1 MVKIIQIGNKILRQ
15 TAESVSVLDIT
26 KPKIQKVLKNLSS
39 ALNSQDDAVAVAAPQ
54 IAVSLRIFAVSG
66 KIFRQDN
73 LNTNNNSAIPMIH
86 PDLFFINPIIIKK
99 SRINKVIEEG
109 CLSVRGVYGNVRRA
123 VEVMI
128 EAYNEKGE
136 KFTMRASDLLAAIFQ
151 HEIDHLNGIL
161 FVDKAKDLR
170 KIL

>member
-15 TAESVSVLDIT
+15 TAESVSILDIT

-54 IAVSLRIFAVSG
+54 IAISLRIFAVSG
-66 KIFRQDN
+66 KIFKEDSLNVTVDN
-73 LNTNNNSAIPMIH
+73 AIPVIH
-86 PDLFFINPIIIKK
+86 PDLFFINPVIIKK
-99 SRINKVIEEG
+99 SRTSKIIEEG
-109 CLSVRGVYGNVRRA
+109 CLSVSGVYGNVRRA
-123 VEVMI
+123 VEIMI
-128 EAYNEKGE
+128 EAHNEKGE